1 MSLKHSILLD
11 LERHCSFKE
20 NIRGYYQRISTE
32 ESNQHAKEK
41 MKDFLERNNFSGD
54 SDPIFSAL
62 PDDITTRRYVALHPE
77 LHQLHLFLL
86 SREHDVENDVDLND
100 DKVKQPF
107 AKPRCGDFWYYTM
120 TRITSNQMMSLL
132 IPHLIHLP

>member
-1 MSLKHSILLD
+1 
-11 LERHCSFKE
+11 
-20 NIRGYYQRISTE
+20 
-32 ESNQHAKEK
+32 
-41 MKDFLERNNFSGD
+41 MKDFLESNNFSGD

-86 SREHDVENDVDLND
+86 SREHDVENDVELND

-107 AKPRCGDFWYYTM
+107 AKPRCGDFCADSFDLLWFECTLQKKEENQNQHVPLSLEDNDPLSTFGSEVSIDE
-120 TRITSNQMMSLL
+120 TRFQVDTQ
-132 IPHLIHLP
+132 